1 MTSMTTFNRWRSWMA
16 CGVLI
21 AVPLVNACSRSQ
33 DAPSQDAPS
42 QNTAPATAAGEEPLP
57 QVESPYDVLP
67 EEARAHLN
75 ETFTGDLD
83 AMVRRRL
90 IRAGVA
96 YSRTHYFVDK
106 GVQRGIAYE
115 SLKLFEDEL
124 NKRLK
129 TGKLKVNVFFVPMP
143 RDLLLPALVDGK
155 VDLVAAMLTVTPERQ
170 KLVDFTRPTRTG
182 VREIV
187 VTGPGVPAVKTIDDL
202 AGRDV
207 FVRRSGSYYDSLTV
221 LNTKLE
227 AQNRP
232 PVTIK
237 LAPEVL
243 EDDDILEMVNAGLV
257 GVTIVD
263 DYIAEFWRQI
273 FTGLTLHP
281 DIAVRSGGTLAVAVR
296 KNNPKLKAAG
306 NIWIDEYGP
315 RTMFGNTVN
324 RRYLENTS
332 YARSATSEQERK
344 KFQSMVQIFR
354 RYGEQYDLDFVMMAA
369 QGYQESRL
377 DQSVRSPV
385 GAIGVMQ
392 VMPSTGK
399 ELGVG
404 DIRQLEPNI
413 HAGVK
418 YIRFIIDEYFK
429 GEPMDDGNKLLFAFA
444 SYNVGPGRIGQL
456 RRETARRG
464 LDPNRWFGNVEQVAS
479 ERIGREP
486 VQYVSNI
493 YKYYVAYRLVLEQA
507 TQRNELKQSPAPAVK
522 R

>member
-1 MTSMTTFNRWRSWMA
+1 
-16 CGVLI
+16 
-21 AVPLVNACSRSQ
+21 
-33 DAPSQDAPS
+33 
-42 QNTAPATAAGEEPLP
+42 
-57 QVESPYDVLP
+57 
-67 EEARAHLN
+67 
-75 ETFTGDLD
+75 
-83 AMVRRRL
+83 
-90 IRAGVA
+90 
-96 YSRTHYFVDK
+96 
-106 GVQRGIAYE
+106 
-115 SLKLFEDEL
+115 
-124 NKRLK
+124 
-129 TGKLKVNVFFVPMP
+129 MP

-207 FVRRSGSYYDSLTV
+207 FVRRSSSYYDSLTV